1 MNTIRSMIE
10 INNKELIDDFSDYLK
25 IDKNYS
31 KNTLESYIRDL
42 RFFLEYTN
50 KEVIDITKKD
60 IDNYIL
66 HVLPM
71 YNESS
76 INRIIASI
84 KSFYKYLSLFKGYV
98 NISEDVESLKRK
110 KTLPKYLS
118 IEEVDK
124 LLDIKVETPFD
135 YRNKTILEL
144 LYSTGLRATE
154 LVNLDIINID
164 TTNMV
169 VNVYGKGNKE
179 RIVPLSKIAV
189 NYLDMYINVYR
200 NMLFVKNQKPTDS
213 LFLNNHGKRMTRQG
227 LYKIIGEVANK
238 QGIDKEITPH
248 VLRHSFATHMIECG
262 ADIRSVQEL
271 LGHENIVTTEVYT
284 HLANNFI
291 KDSYNDYFNRS
302 TMEEEEIHV

>member
-1 MNTIRSMIE
+1 MNTIGMIE

-66 HVLPM
+66 HVLPL

-110 KTLPKYLS
+110 KSLPKYLS
-118 IEEVDK
+118 IEEVDQ
-124 LLDIKVETPFD
+124 LLDIKIENSFD

-164 TTNMV
+164 TVNMV

-189 NYLDMYINVYR
+189 NYLDMYINRYR
-200 NMLFVKNQKPTDS
+200 SMLFVKNQKPTDS

-227 LYKIIGEVANK
+227 LYKIIGEVAKK
-238 QGIDKEITPH
+238 QGIEKEITPH

-271 LGHENIVTTEVYT
+271 LGHENIVTTEIYT

-291 KDSYNDYFNRS
+291 QENYDEYFNRS
-302 TMEEEEIHV
+302 TLEEELENV